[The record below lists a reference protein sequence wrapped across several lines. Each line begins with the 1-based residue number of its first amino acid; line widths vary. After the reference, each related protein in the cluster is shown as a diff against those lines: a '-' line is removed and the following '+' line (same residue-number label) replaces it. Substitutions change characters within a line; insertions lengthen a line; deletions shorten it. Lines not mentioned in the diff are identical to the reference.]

1 MNDLL
6 RQIRQAVIA
15 GQVKEVTGL
24 TNSALAAG
32 LAAQDILNQ
41 GLIQGMAVVGAE
53 FKEGKKF
60 IPEVLLSARTMQTSL
75 TILRPLLAKAGVKM
89 AGKVVIGT
97 VKGDLHEIGK
107 DLVAMMLEGSGF
119 EVIDLGKD
127 VAPEKFVEVVKR
139 EKPEIVAMSALLTT
153 TMRAMSQTILCLKE
167 AGLRE
172 KIKIMVGGA
181 PVTSDFA
188 QQVGADAYGS
198 NASAAAE
205 LALKFVQAR

>member
-1 MNDLL
+1 MSDVMEE
-6 RQIRQAVIA
+6 IREAVIA
-15 GQVKEVTGL
+15 GRVKDVTGL
-24 TNSALAAG
+24 TNSALAAS
-32 LAAQDILNQ
+32 LSAQDILNQ

-53 FKEGKKF
+53 FKVGKKF
-60 IPEVLLSARTMQTSL
+60 IPEVLLSARTMQTSM

-127 VAPEKFVEVVKR
+127 VSPEKFVEVVKR

-153 TMRAMSQTILCLKE
+153 TMRAISQTIVSLKAGRVARESKDHGGRRARYVGLCAPDRRRCLCL
-167 AGLRE
+167 
-172 KIKIMVGGA
+172 
-181 PVTSDFA
+181 
-188 QQVGADAYGS
+188 
-198 NASAAAE
+198 
-205 LALKFVQAR
+205 

>member
-1 MNDLL
+1 ME
-6 RQIRQAVIA
+6 QIREAVIT
-15 GQVKEVTGL
+15 GRVKDVTGL

-32 LAAQDILNQ
+32 LTAQDILNQ
-41 GLIQGMAVVGAE
+41 GLVQGMAVVGAE
-53 FKEGKKF
+53 FKVGKKF
-60 IPEVLLSARTMQTSL
+60 IPEVLLSARAMQTSM

-153 TMRAMSQTILCLKE
+153 TMRAISQTIVSLKA
-167 AGLRE
+167 AGVRE
-172 KIKIMVGGA
+172 KVKIMVGGA
-181 PVTSDFA
+181 PVTADFA
-188 QQVGADAYGS
+188 RHIGADAYAS

-205 LALKFVQAR
+205 LAMKFVQAS